1 MLHPRKLL
9 LVRTNPYQTSCRT
22 LVYVFLGHPHREQW
36 HQMGARF
43 KQCFHLAFG
52 ESVEHPYTPPPHG
65 TCRVQAVRSVSDWSH
80 GVLTE
85 HSIQNACTF
94 TRLLT
99 RDDEILM
106 GLVITGRH
114 STDSRSKPLHLYR
127 YVPALYFMY
136 SSPFI
141 IDGRNVRLMALITNN
156 RESVLVRRL
165 CPVRIK
171 TYLLTWRATC
181 SISNTREEGPVKNQV
196 AKALVERIIEA
207 AQSGKKFKVSAV
219 NKHG

>member
-1 MLHPRKLL
+1 
-9 LVRTNPYQTSCRT
+9 
-22 LVYVFLGHPHREQW
+22 
-36 HQMGARF
+36 
-43 KQCFHLAFG
+43 
-52 ESVEHPYTPPPHG
+52 
-65 TCRVQAVRSVSDWSH
+65 
-80 GVLTE
+80 
-85 HSIQNACTF
+85 
-94 TRLLT
+94 
-99 RDDEILM
+99 
-106 GLVITGRH
+106 
-114 STDSRSKPLHLYR
+114 
-127 YVPALYFMY
+127 MY

-156 RESVLVRRL
+156 RESVLVRRP